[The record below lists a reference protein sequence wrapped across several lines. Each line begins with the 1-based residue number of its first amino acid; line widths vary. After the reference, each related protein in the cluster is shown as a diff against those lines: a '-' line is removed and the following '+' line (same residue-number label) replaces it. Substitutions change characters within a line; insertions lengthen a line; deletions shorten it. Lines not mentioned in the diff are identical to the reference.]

1 VLHFLT
7 DEQISPTVARELS
20 TRLPGVKVTAL
31 RDWRGGTFMGA
42 DDSVILQEASQ
53 ESLTLVSYDQKTIRP
68 LLKEWVEQDIQ
79 HGGVVFVD
87 EKSIRP
93 NDFGGLVK
101 ALGALWKIEKHG
113 VWKDRVVFLQS
124 VDR

>member
-1 VLHFLT
+1 
-7 DEQISPTVARELS
+7 
-20 TRLPGVKVTAL
+20 
-31 RDWRGGTFMGA
+31 MGA
-42 DDSVILQEASQ
+42 EDRLILQEASK
-53 ESLTLVSYDQKTIRP
+53 ECLTLVSYDQKTIRP

-79 HGGVVFVD
+79 HCGVVFVD

-101 ALGALWKIEKHG
+101 ALGALWKSEKNAA
-113 VWKDRVVFLQS
+113 WKDRVVFLKY